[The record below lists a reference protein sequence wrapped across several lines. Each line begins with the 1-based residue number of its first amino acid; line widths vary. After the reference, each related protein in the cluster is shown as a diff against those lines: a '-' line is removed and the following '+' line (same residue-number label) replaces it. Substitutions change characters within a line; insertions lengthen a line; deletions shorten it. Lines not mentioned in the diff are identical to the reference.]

1 MSTEQLLQEKKSILH
16 QLESSNDNEL
26 LHEIYLLLE
35 SRNTQL
41 ENPFSQDE
49 LIERIKLSETDIQ
62 NGKTISFAELKELT
76 KKWHEDSNH

>member
-49 LIERIKLSETDIQ
+49 LELSKRFKMKYYSAKKTK
-62 NGKTISFAELKELT
+62 NG
-76 KKWHEDSNH
+76 

>member
-62 NGKTISFAELKELT
+62 NGNTISFAELKELT